1 VEICTSDVGVLQG
14 VKPGVNL
21 PSTFGGKIVG
31 VVGISG
37 EPEEIRSGGE
47 LVRVTV
53 ELMLEQLVLKE
64 QLSLEIRARE
74 SFLNDLLSGRA
85 FRGEEGGAGL

>member
-1 VEICTSDVGVLQG
+1 MEIYTSDVGVLQG

-21 PSTFGGKIVG
+21 LITFGGKIVG
-31 VVGISG
+31 VVVISG

-64 QLSLEIRARE
+64 QLSLETRARE

-85 FRGEEGGAGL
+85 LRGEEGGAGL